1 MIHPLKLIVACALVA
16 QASAAETPAQ
26 SAARQSEA
34 FYQQGVTAEKAN
46 DVAAAKE
53 AYTKAVKLN
62 PDNAN
67 ARYSLGQ
74 LVIHTPE
81 ISARAREAKFG
92 EVMIPLIQLDNAT
105 LQEALDAFSTMIEK
119 ESKDQVTPNFVI
131 QDPKGTLAAV
141 KLSMNLKNMPS
152 KGVMKY
158 LLDQANA
165 KARYD
170 EHAVVVTPR

>member
-16 QASAAETPAQ
+16 QASAETPAQ

-34 FYQQGVTAEKAN
+34 LYQQGLTAEKAN
-46 DVAAAKE
+46 DVATAKA

-74 LVIHTPE
+74 LVIHSPE
-81 ISARAREAKFG
+81 IYAKAREAKFG

-158 LLDQANA
+158 LMDQADA